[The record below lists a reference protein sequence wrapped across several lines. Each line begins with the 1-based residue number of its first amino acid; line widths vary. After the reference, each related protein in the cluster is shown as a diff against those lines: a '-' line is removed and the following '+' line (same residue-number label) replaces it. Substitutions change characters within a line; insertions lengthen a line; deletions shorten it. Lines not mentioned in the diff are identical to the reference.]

1 MQQRPRQSRRSA
13 CNRCRTYKLRCER
26 TPVDGD
32 SCQRCLRTGVLC
44 ATTNERY
51 DARSSAK
58 QAQQLETSHT
68 DVFGGREAD
77 GAPLQQGT
85 HQLEGDPGRRETFG
99 GGSQPT
105 INLGLGTPVSFH
117 QTSKPGPSR

>member
-51 DARSSAK
+51 DARSNAK
-58 QAQQLETSHT
+58 QAQQTSSPT

-77 GAPLQQGT
+77 GGPLQPGSHQG
-85 HQLEGDPGRRETFG
+85 DSGRRETFSS
-99 GGSQPT
+99 GSQPAMD
-105 INLGLGTPVSFH
+105 LGLGTPVSLFPSG
-117 QTSKPGPSR
+117 QVLRIGP

>member
-26 TPVDGD
+26 APVDGD

-51 DARSSAK
+51 DARSNAK
-58 QAQQLETSHT
+58 QAQQTSPT
-68 DVFGGREAD
+68 NVFGGGEAD
-77 GAPLQQGT
+77 GAPLSPLQPGT
-85 HQLEGDPGRRETFG
+85 RQGDPGRRETFV

-105 INLGLGTPVSFH
+105 MDLGLGTPVSFH
-117 QTSKPGPSR
+117 QTRFPG